1 MKIIC
6 LIENLINTE
15 YRILYKIILVKPWD
29 LNLYSALTFAPVS

>member
-15 YRILYKIILVKPWD
+15 YRILYKTRILYTTVNMVAYDTEFIIV
-29 LNLYSALTFAPVS
+29 

>member
-15 YRILYKIILVKPWD
+15 NRNYIIIKYNTVNMVAYD
-29 LNLYSALTFAPVS
+29 TEFIIV